1 MIRYLIVRYGITIII
16 IVILVLLVGATYP
29 ETISAKVQMT
39 NAHQDTIDIPYKYV
53 NTIAK

>member
-1 MIRYLIVRYGITIII
+1 MAHHNHHCNIST
-16 IVILVLLVGATYP
+16 VGRCIFIPYP